1 MDRRYEYSNGRYGYN
16 YNRSRAIAAK
26 RAEKGRRAE
35 IILITAAFSILA
47 AIIFVISGV
56 RSIASERNTETDY
69 KYYKSVTVSYGEDL
83 DEIVDQYYSSDH
95 YSDHDDYVDELCS
108 INDVKYS
115 ADGYELHP
123 GDHIIVAYYSDTCI
137 H

>member
-56 RSIASERNTETDY
+56 SSIASERNTETDY